1 MDIQTID
8 IKRIRKIKGKE
19 TPYSAIEHSYRDFEK
34 ELDPA
39 TDHLYRILV
48 GDSNE
53 KGMSLHSVRTLKA
66 RLGRG
71 QETVYAG
78 LKKLASWGL
87 LLFESRENGYAT
99 QILQVP
105 NYEFAKNRNITVHV
119 HTSKDLSPSEVAE
132 KLKTFDDAIKD
143 PAQASFQKL
152 LRTQRT
158 EFLNSLSKS
167 KRT

>member
-1 MDIQTID
+1 
-8 IKRIRKIKGKE
+8 
-19 TPYSAIEHSYRDFEK
+19 
-34 ELDPA
+34 
-39 TDHLYRILV
+39 
-48 GDSNE
+48 
-53 KGMSLHSVRTLKA
+53 MSLHAVRTLKK

-71 QETVYAG
+71 QETIYAG

-87 LLFESRENGYAT
+87 ILFESRENGYAT

-143 PAQASFQKL
+143 PAQSSFQKL
-152 LRTQRT
+152 LKTQRT
-158 EFLNSLSKS
+158 EFLKSLSKT